1 MVGISL
7 ALLPVAGTVKAAEE
21 DAKRKQQQEEQ
32 RKLAEKQ
39 RAAAE
44 RAAMRDRM
52 GRCERAPCRHT
63 SRIQAHAFVLLG
75 RQIVTA
81 CVLLCT

>member
-1 MVGISL
+1 MGGISL
-7 ALLPVAGTVKAAEE
+7 ALLPVAGTVKAADE

-52 GRCERAPCRHT
+52 GRYIR
-63 SRIQAHAFVLLG
+63 
-75 RQIVTA
+75 
-81 CVLLCT
+81 